1 LPEKCQN
8 LQVHERERSKRK
20 MAIVETANSFSKLV
34 EVADGFIELEKSGFE
49 DGHSGYH
56 EVVSLLHQLCLSI
69 ELAEKAS
76 YSRADIEGA
85 LEPVWNLH
93 SKSPFVHRMQTWP
106 RGYPGDFETIEYLCE
121 GTNKARPG
129 TVEYFIEQHALTCA
143 ITQQHRNKVAWQAS
157 KVLETCLDSNEECHV
172 LSVACGG
179 SHDLKSIQLLSK
191 ATPVQLLLNDMD
203 ADALTHSVNSLPH
216 LGGKLHPVHG
226 NVFSAV
232 RTFKVRGPFDLIV
245 AGGLFDYL
253 SDRQIKWLLDRLA
266 RCLKIGGHLC
276 FTNIALGN
284 PYRPWM
290 EYVTHWRLIERSE
303 ADFMSLIG
311 AINPNISMEVDIS
324 RDQTGLTHL
333 VELTRVA

>member
-1 LPEKCQN
+1 
-8 LQVHERERSKRK
+8 

-34 EVADGFIELEKSGFE
+34 EVANGFTELERSGFE
-49 DGHSGYH
+49 DGHAGYH
-56 EVVSLLHQLCLSI
+56 EVVSLIHQLCLSI
-69 ELAEKAS
+69 EFAERAGC
-76 YSRADIEGA
+76 SRSDIEGA
-85 LEPVWNLH
+85 LEPVWKAH

-121 GTNKARPG
+121 GTNKARPR
-129 TVEYFIEQHALTCA
+129 TVEYFIEQHALTCG

-157 KVLETCLDSNEECHV
+157 KVLETCFSSNEERRV
-172 LSVACGG
+172 LSIACGG
-179 SHDLKSIQLLSK
+179 SRDLRSIQSLLK

-216 LGGKLHPVHG
+216 LAAKLHPVHG

-232 RTFKVRGPFDLIV
+232 RAFKARGPFDLIV

-253 SDRQIKWLLDRLA
+253 SDRQIKWLLDKLA
-266 RCLKIGGHLC
+266 RCLKIRGHLC

-284 PYRPWM
+284 PYHPWM
-290 EYVTHWRLIERSE
+290 DYVTNWRLIERSE
-303 ADFMSLIG
+303 ADFMSLIRE
-311 AINPNISMEVDIS
+311 INPDISMEVDIS